1 MKPPIP
7 AGERERVRRLRE
19 ERLSVSHCMSTF
31 HHFYSQSQ
39 NKQKEKKREKE
50 RRGLDE
56 EALPTKSTEMR
67 EAAMQARKP

>member
-1 MKPPIP
+1 
-7 AGERERVRRLRE
+7 
-19 ERLSVSHCMSTF
+19 MSTF